1 MFERGALL
9 SGAGVA
15 PASLSKRLGLGLTS
29 GVAGATPEAE
39 AVEPTEDV
47 AMPELLKALPEL
59 LALESVAFLPPPFSA
74 KASTAM
80 NTGSFIAR
88 SSEFPKPSIT
98 SCTAALNLP
107 LAFGAFAL
115 AGAAL
120 VGFSFSSRSPSF
132 GFLINCS
139 WRGGSS
145 PAP

>member
-1 MFERGALL
+1 MFERVAFLR
-9 SGAGVA
+9 GVEAA

-29 GVAGATPEAE
+29 GVAGPVAE
-39 AVEPTEDV
+39 PVEPTEDV

-59 LALESVAFLPPPFSA
+59 LPLESVAFLPPLFSA
-74 KASTAM
+74 KASAAM

-107 LAFGAFAL
+107 LALGAFAL
-115 AGAAL
+115 AGGAL

-145 PAP
+145 PAA